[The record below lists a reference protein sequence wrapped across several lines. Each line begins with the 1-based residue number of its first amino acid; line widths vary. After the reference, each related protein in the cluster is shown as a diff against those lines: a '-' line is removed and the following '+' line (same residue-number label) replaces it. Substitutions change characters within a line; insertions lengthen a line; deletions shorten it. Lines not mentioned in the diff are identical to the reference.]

1 MAPLDLAVMAAF
13 LGGSLALALWMRQR
27 ARTAEDYFLG
37 ARQLPAWAV
46 MLSIVATETSAL
58 TVISVP
64 GIAARGDYTFLQL
77 ALGYI
82 VGRIAVAWWLLPGYF
97 EGRQQTAY
105 ERLAT
110 RFGTPTRQALS
121 ATFLGTRLLADGV
134 RIYAGAIPLAL
145 LTGWD
150 LPSAILGMGLVTLA
164 YTFIGGLRSVV
175 WADALQWA
183 VYIAGGACALWVAL
197 QMAGGW
203 GEAHA
208 RAEAAGKLRLFDL
221 QLSLS
226 LPFTLLGGLVGGAL
240 LSAASHGTDHLVV
253 QRLLATRTLRSAQWA
268 LVGSGVLVLAQF
280 ALFLAI
286 GTALWA
292 AGQAPEGVPGDSLF
306 AAFIV
311 QHLPSGVA
319 GLLMAGILAAAMSTI
334 SSSIS
339 ALASSTT
346 QDLYAPWA
354 GKTTPADGPH
364 LLRVGRWC
372 SLGWGLLLTG
382 CALAFHFAAGSRD
395 TPVVVMAL
403 SIASVTYGAL
413 LGSFVLALWR
423 TGPGARVQ
431 GWQVVAGAALS
442 MALMAGLVFGLPGRV
457 AFVWFVPLGTG
468 LTVAAALAL
477 QGLATMR
484 AHRACP

>member
-1 MAPLDLAVMAAF
+1 M
-13 LGGSLALALWMRQR
+13 
-27 ARTAEDYFLG
+27 
-37 ARQLPAWAV
+37 
-46 MLSIVATETSAL
+46 
-58 TVISVP
+58 
-64 GIAARGDYTFLQL
+64 
-77 ALGYI
+77 
-82 VGRIAVAWWLLPGYF
+82 
-97 EGRQQTAY
+97 
-105 ERLAT
+105 
-110 RFGTPTRQALS
+110 
-121 ATFLGTRLLADGV
+121 
-134 RIYAGAIPLAL
+134 RIYAGAIPRAL
-145 LTGWD
+145 LRGWD

-197 QMAGGW
+197 
-203 GEAHA
+203 
-208 RAEAAGKLRLFDL
+208 
-221 QLSLS
+221 
-226 LPFTLLGGLVGGAL
+226 
-240 LSAASHGTDHLVV
+240 
-253 QRLLATRTLRSAQWA
+253 
-268 LVGSGVLVLAQF
+268 
-280 ALFLAI
+280 
-286 GTALWA
+286 
-292 AGQAPEGVPGDSLF
+292 
-306 AAFIV
+306 
-311 QHLPSGVA
+311 
-319 GLLMAGILAAAMSTI
+319 LMAGILAAAMSTI
-334 SSSIS
+334 GSSIS

-354 GKTTPADGPH
+354 GKTTQAEGPH

-423 TGPGARVQ
+423 SGPGARVQ

-477 QGLATMR
+477 QALATMR
-484 AHRACP
+484 AHRARP